1 MPEHRER
8 RRAPH
13 SPEDVFALVSDVRDY
28 PSFIPWIRS
37 MRVIREQVT
46 DGVGELT
53 AEAVVGYKLLRERF
67 TTKVLLDKPR
77 LAIDVAFVSGPLDA
91 LENRWRFHPLP
102 DGSTEIEFFIRFE
115 LKNPILRAIMAASFD
130 RAASKIMDSFATRAR
145 ERFPVVGE
153 G

>member
-8 RRAPH
+8 RRTPH
-13 SPEDVFALVSDVRDY
+13 RPEDVFTLVSDVRDY

-37 MRVIREQVT
+37 MRVISERVA
-46 DGVGELT
+46 DGSGELT

-67 TTKVLLDKPR
+67 TTRVRLDKPQ

-102 DGSTEIEFFIRFE
+102 DGSTEIDFYVSFE

-130 RAASKIMDSFATRAR
+130 RAASKIMDGFERRAR
-145 ERFPVVGE
+145 ERFPLVG
-153 G
+153 